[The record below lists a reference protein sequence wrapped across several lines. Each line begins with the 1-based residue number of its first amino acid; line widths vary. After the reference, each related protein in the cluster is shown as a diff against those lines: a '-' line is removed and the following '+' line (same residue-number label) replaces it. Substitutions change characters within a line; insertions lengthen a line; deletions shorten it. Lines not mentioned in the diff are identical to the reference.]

1 LSCFKPN
8 YQLLLNTQFIWTMR
22 TLLNNTLL
30 LSTIFFY
37 QSSFSQGIVDGTLG
51 PPVVTSQFNEYAPS
65 VSADGKTLIFES
77 NKLGGW
83 KLFESKL
90 GTDGLW
96 SEPKSIVKINS
107 KVSSL
112 IGGPSI
118 SYDGNTLFFFA
129 YYGDTEGKA
138 DIYYSTREGDEWGI
152 PVNIGKPI
160 NTEEYE
166 GFPSLSADGKKLYF
180 IRPTNVDRPDK
191 VVCYKIYVSTKGKN
205 GKWQEP
211 VLVPYPINQDCEK
224 SPRIMS
230 DNKTIYFSS
239 VREGGQGDFDLYRS
253 QITETGEWSPPQ
265 ALTFINTPQ
274 SDQFASVS
282 ASGSKIFYNTNED
295 IYTAT
300 IPPKFRQQRNI
311 TVQGFVND
319 FDTKKP
325 LAAKIIIK
333 DAITT
338 ETLTEVDNNESDGR
352 YTVVLTAGR
361 KYEVKFYKKDYSSVT
376 LNYDLLK
383 LKDYREEGKNIEL
396 FSEVN
401 FLLSVNDKDLYTP
414 LDADIRLTDAE
425 TKETYKA
432 IIRKAHTGKYKII
445 LPVARKYHLE
455 ISSKEH
461 KPESFSLDLSSTVLY
476 KNLEKDADL
485 EALKKEYVLNV
496 KDSENKKG
504 LSVKIKIK
512 NLDLNEEIETVATAG
527 RDGRYVV
534 NLREGN
540 RYSVEISNNQGYAF
554 VNEKINVNDQPAPEL
569 NIEILPIKPGAKLLL
584 KEIYFE
590 FNSYEL
596 YESSF
601 EEINRVVDLMKQN
614 PKAIV
619 EVAAHTDNKGSD
631 QYNMNLSQKRAQ
643 FVVDYMISQEILPG
657 RLIAK
662 GYGETQPIVAND
674 TEEHM
679 LRNRRLELK
688 VLQDK

>member
-1 LSCFKPN
+1 MSAFLNIIFLLFTILISQLS
-8 YQLLLNTQFIWTMR
+8 Y
-22 TLLNNTLL
+22 
-30 LSTIFFY
+30 
-37 QSSFSQGIVDGTLG
+37 SQGNFESATLG

-90 GTDGLW
+90 GADGTW

-129 YYGDTEGKA
+129 YFSDSEGKA
-138 DIYYSTREGDEWGI
+138 DIYYSTRVGDEWGS

-180 IRPTNVDRPDK
+180 IRPTNIDRPDK
-191 VVCYKIYVSTKGKN
+191 IVCYKIYVSTKDKN
-205 GKWQEP
+205 GKWQMP

-253 QITETGEWSPPQ
+253 QLTETGEWSSPQ

-282 ASGSKIFYNTNED
+282 ASGNKIFYNTNED

-300 IPPKFRQQRNI
+300 IPPKFRQQKNI
-311 TVQGFVND
+311 TVQGFVTD
-319 FDTKKP
+319 LDTKKP
-325 LAAKIIIK
+325 LAAKVIIK
-333 DAITT
+333 DALTT
-338 ETLTEVDNNESDGR
+338 ETLTEVDNSESDGR
-352 YTVVLTAGR
+352 YTIVLTTGR
-361 KYEVKFYKKDYSSVT
+361 KYEVKFYKKDFSSVT
-376 LNYDLLK
+376 LNYDLIK
-383 LKDYREEGKNIEL
+383 LNDYREEEKNIEL

-401 FLLSVNDKDLYTP
+401 LLLDVNDKDLYIP
-414 LDADIRLTDAE
+414 LDAHIHLTDFE
-425 TKETYKA
+425 TKEIYKA
-432 IIRKAHTGKYKII
+432 EIKKTHTGRYKIV
-445 LPVARKYHLE
+445 LPVARKYRFE
-455 ISSKEH
+455 ISAKQYKTEAF
-461 KPESFSLDLSSTVLY
+461 PLDLTSMVLY
-476 KNLEKDADL
+476 KNLEKDIDL
-485 EALKKEYVLNV
+485 VAMKKEYTLQV
-496 KDSENKKG
+496 KDSETKKG

-512 NLDLNEEIETVATAG
+512 NLDLNEEIETEGTLG

-540 RYSVEISNNQGYAF
+540 RYSLEISNNQGYAF
-554 VNEKINVNDQPAPEL
+554 VNEKISVTDQPAPEHQ
-569 NIEILPIKPGAKLLL
+569 IEILPIKPGAKLLL

-601 EEINRVVDLMKQN
+601 EEINRVIDLMKQN
-614 PKAIV
+614 PKAVV
-619 EVAAHTDNKGSD
+619 EVTAHTDDKGSD
-631 QYNMNLSQKRAQ
+631 EYNMKLSQKRAQ
-643 FVVDYMISQEILPG
+643 YIVDYMISREIQSA
-657 RLIAK
+657 RLIPK
-662 GYGETQPIVAND
+662 GYGETQPVVAND
-674 TEEHM
+674 TEEHR
-679 LRNRRLELK
+679 LKNRRLELK
-688 VLQDK
+688 ILQAN

>member
-1 LSCFKPN
+1 
-8 YQLLLNTQFIWTMR
+8 MR
-22 TLLNNTLL
+22 TLLNSIFLIL
-30 LSTIFFY
+30 IISFFQLSY
-37 QSSFSQGIVDGTLG
+37 SQGNFESATLG

-90 GTDGLW
+90 AADGTW

-107 KVSSL
+107 KVSTL

-129 YYGDTEGKA
+129 YFADSEGKA
-138 DIYYSTREGDEWGI
+138 DIYYSTREGDEWGSPI
-152 PVNIGKPI
+152 NIGKPI

-180 IRPTNVDRPDK
+180 IRPTNTDRPDK
-191 VVCYKIYVSTKGKN
+191 IVCYKIYVSTKDKN
-205 GKWQEP
+205 GKWQVP

-253 QITETGEWSPPQ
+253 QLTETGEWSSPQ

-282 ASGSKIFYNTNED
+282 ASGNKIFYNTNED

-300 IPPKFRQQRNI
+300 IPPKFRQQKNI
-311 TVQGFVND
+311 TVQGFITD
-319 FDTKKP
+319 FDTKEP
-325 LAAKIIIK
+325 LEAKIIIK
-333 DAITT
+333 DALTT
-338 ETLTEVDNNESDGR
+338 ETLTEIDNNGSDGR
-352 YTVVLTAGR
+352 YTIVLTAGR
-361 KYEVKFYKKDYSSVT
+361 KYEVKFYKKDFSSVT
-376 LNYDLLK
+376 LNYDLIK
-383 LKDYREEGKNIEL
+383 LNDYREEEKNIEL
-396 FSEVN
+396 FSAVN
-401 FLLSVNDKDLYTP
+401 FLLSVNDKDLYIP
-414 LDADIRLTDAE
+414 LNAYIHLTDSE
-425 TKETYKA
+425 TKEVSKA
-432 IIRKAHTGKYKII
+432 EIKKTHTGKYKII
-445 LPVARKYHLE
+445 LPVARKYHFE
-455 ISSKEH
+455 ISSKQY
-461 KPESFSLDLSSTVLY
+461 KSESFTLDLTSMVLY
-476 KNLEKDADL
+476 KNLEKDVDL
-485 EALKKEYVLNV
+485 EALKKEYVLHV
-496 KDSENKKG
+496 KDSETKKG

-512 NLDLNEEIETVATAG
+512 NLDLNEEVEMESMVG
-527 RDGRYVV
+527 RDGKYVV

-554 VNEKINVNDQPAPEL
+554 VNEKIRVNDQSAPEH

-614 PKAIV
+614 PNAIV
-619 EVAAHTDNKGSD
+619 EVAAHTDDKGTD
-631 QYNMNLSQKRAQ
+631 QYNMKLSQRRAQ
-643 FVVDYMISQEILPG
+643 YV
-657 RLIAK
+657 
-662 GYGETQPIVAND
+662 
-674 TEEHM
+674 
-679 LRNRRLELK
+679 
-688 VLQDK
+688 

>member
-1 LSCFKPN
+1 
-8 YQLLLNTQFIWTMR
+8 MR
-22 TLLNNTLL
+22 TLVKIILL
-30 LSTIFFY
+30 LFTILFY
-37 QSSFSQGIVDGTLG
+37 QSSFSQAIVDGTLG
-51 PPVVTSQFNEYAPS
+51 PPVVTPTFNEYAPS

-90 GTDGLW
+90 ADDGTW

-129 YYGDTEGKA
+129 YYSDSEGKA
-138 DIYYSTREGDEWGI
+138 DIYYSVREGDEWGSPI
-152 PVNIGKPI
+152 NAGKHI

-180 IRPTNVDRPDK
+180 IRPTNIERPDK
-191 VVCYKIYVSTKGKN
+191 IVCYKIFVSTKDKS
-205 GKWQEP
+205 GKWQVP

-239 VREGGQGDFDLYRS
+239 VREGGLGDFDLYRS
-253 QITETGEWSPPQ
+253 QMTETGEWSSPQ
-265 ALTFINTPQ
+265 ALMFLNTAL

-282 ASGSKIFYNTNED
+282 ASGNKIFYNTNED

-300 IPPKFRQQRNI
+300 IPPKFRQQKNI
-311 TVQGFVND
+311 TVQGFITD
-319 FDTKKP
+319 YDTKKP

-333 DAITT
+333 DAVTT

-352 YTVVLTAGR
+352 YTIVLTAGR
-361 KYEVKFYKKDYSSVT
+361 KYEVKFYKKDFSSVT

-383 LKDYREEGKNIEL
+383 LNDYREEEKNIEL
-396 FSEVN
+396 FSAVN
-401 FLLSVNDKDLYTP
+401 LLLDVNDKDLYIP
-414 LDADIRLTDAE
+414 LDAEIKLTDFE
-425 TKETYKA
+425 TKEIYRATIK
-432 IIRKAHTGKYKII
+432 RTHPGKYKII

-455 ISSKEH
+455 VSSKLY
-461 KPESFSLDLSSTVLY
+461 KTESFSLDLTSLVLY
-476 KNLEKDADL
+476 KDLEKDVDL
-485 EALKKEYVLNV
+485 IAMKKEYVLNI
-496 KDSENKKG
+496 KDSESKKG
-504 LSVKIKIK
+504 ISVKIKIK
-512 NLDLNEEIETVATAG
+512 NLDLNEEVEAETTMG

-540 RYSVEISNNQGYAF
+540 RYSVELSNNQGYAF
-554 VNEKINVNDQPAPEL
+554 VNEKIKVSDQNNSEVDIAV
-569 NIEILPIKPGAKLLL
+569 IPIKPGAKLLL

-596 YESSF
+596 YQSSF

-619 EVAAHTDNKGSD
+619 EVAAHTDDKGSD
-631 QYNMNLSQKRAQ
+631 QYNMILSQRRAQ
-643 FVVDYMISQEILPG
+643 YIVDYMISQEILPG

-662 GYGETQPIVAND
+662 GYGETQPVAAND
-674 TEEHM
+674 TEENR
-679 LRNRRLELK
+679 LKNRRLELK
-688 VLQDK
+688 VLQEN